1 MAVSGATASAIGN
14 SSLAGQRRRCCGGCH
29 ITGLTNLWLD
39 AAATTLEELWL
50 HHSYDMTATEV
61 DAPGLRE
68 LTIVVSGL
76 PTRSCRWRTPWLP
89 RPPSL
94 HLRPGMVV
102 EKGR

>member
-1 MAVSGATASAIGN
+1 
-14 SSLAGQRRRCCGGCH
+14 
-29 ITGLTNLWLD
+29 
-39 AAATTLEELWL
+39 
-50 HHSYDMTATEV
+50 MTATEV